1 MAGLIIFFG
10 VLILDQLAKHIV
22 MSTMMLGQSIP
33 VIPGIFH
40 ITYILNPGAA
50 FGILAD
56 ARWFFVAVAFVMF
69 AFFLRYYS
77 WLKEQSRLLRYGCA
91 AMLSGAIGNMIDRV
105 QSGFVV
111 DFFDF
116 RIWPIFNIADIAIV
130 LGVAGMIVAMFSE
143 RKERERAKG
152 GSRVWQKR

>member
-1 MAGLIIFFG
+1 MAWLIFFG
-10 VLILDQLAKHIV
+10 VLILDQLVKHFV
-22 MSTMMLGQSIP
+22 TSTMMLGQSIP
-33 VIPGIFH
+33 VLPGIFH

-56 ARWFFVAVAFVMF
+56 ARWFFVATAFVMV
-69 AFFLRYYS
+69 AFFVRYYP
-77 WLKEQSRLLRYGCA
+77 WLKKQSRALRYGCA

-116 RIWPIFNIADIAIV
+116 RIWPIFNIADVAIV
-130 LGVAGMIVAMFSE
+130 LGVASMIVAIFCE
-143 RKERERAKG
+143 RQDHVPKEE
-152 GSRVWQKR
+152 GSRCQKR